1 MVINKTDAVINI
13 KTDVV
18 IDHCDAFIDT
28 GTQILSIIDICL
40 QSNLQVTIEY
50 Q

>member
-1 MVINKTDAVINI
+1 MVINKTDAVIN
-13 KTDVV
+13 KADVV
-18 IDHCDAFIDT
+18 IDNGDAFIDT
-28 GTQILSIIDICL
+28 GTQISSIIEICL

>member
-1 MVINKTDAVINI
+1 MVINKTDTVIN

-18 IDHCDAFIDT
+18 IDNGDAFIDT
-28 GTQILSIIDICL
+28 GTQILSIIEICL